1 MKELI
6 LEVISELLKL
16 FITELGTVKKEWLS
30 EMETKGISEP
40 LVKLCQTAVALIIK
54 QKREKEGITE

>member
-1 MKELI
+1 M

-16 FITELGTVKKEWLS
+16 SITELETVKKEWLS

-40 LVKLCQTAVALIIK
+40 LVKLCQTAVALIIE
-54 QKREKEGITE
+54 QKREKEDITE